1 MHSNSRHSRTCRQRP
16 DASVRQDAWR
26 TRLYTRVQARPRS
39 KRSRG
44 AHLQGDLSL
53 HRVVGAAG
61 VDRAFHMVLLEG
73 QLVVVIHKDG
83 AAGHLGLMFIFG
95 FLGIIP

>member
-1 MHSNSRHSRTCRQRP
+1 
-16 DASVRQDAWR
+16 
-26 TRLYTRVQARPRS
+26 
-39 KRSRG
+39 
-44 AHLQGDLSL
+44 
-53 HRVVGAAG
+53 
-61 VDRAFHMVLLEG
+61 MVLLEG